1 MLRLVKWLFGVVFGF
16 LALVVL
22 GVVAITVFIDPND
35 FKLDIEAAANEQGI
49 SLTLGGDL
57 SWQFY
62 PDLGIVVHQIAL
74 APLSDAKNNIASIEE
89 AALSVKLMPL
99 FKGEVAVNGVFISGL
114 NAKLSVDREG
124 KGNWEKLLGEPAAV
138 SPSTTSDTE
147 SSEFSLAV
155 HQVTVKSSQVY
166 YYDEQANQTI
176 SLKDFAFQGVDIA
189 LDGKP
194 FVIETSG
201 EFVLQT
207 AEDKQSGHFSVQGG
221 IAVDKEI
228 TQFSMSDGAIA
239 LDIASAEKQQDI
251 KGHLQLAV
259 KLPGEQQPLYIDNV
273 EFSDA
278 DINLND
284 LATKQKLTIRDFVLS
299 VKNASLNAENF
310 PFMAK
315 GVIHVEQPDMPALST
330 AFEFSS
336 QVAVDEAVNA
346 ITMRDAKLMASLTG
360 EAAQKVD
367 LQWTMQLSLE
377 PFSYD
382 GDVRLAPVN
391 ARKAL
396 AVIGETLPAT
406 QSPNAFSK
414 VGFNAVVSGND
425 NAFKAKDLTLILDE
439 STFKGSVAV
448 TDIEKQA
455 LVVKLK
461 GDVLNADNYL
471 EPVTEATKPGAVVES
486 TGDEI
491 LIPLEDL
498 RALNMDVD
506 LVLESFTLNKLLF
519 KQLTIA
525 INAHDGLV
533 KINQFSGF
541 IYDSPMQLVSVIDAK
556 GKTAL
561 IEFDASSKALPV
573 GKLLKDL
580 ELEQRFS
587 GVSDI
592 DAKGK
597 AQGVTQNELMQS
609 MDAVIDLSGK
619 QMQVASINIEQTVCE
634 FIAKAERKE
643 LATKNWDDFTKLRDM
658 TTRVIVK
665 NGVATVQNLEAGV
678 EDIALKT
685 NGKFNFIKGDFDFH
699 LNTRIVEAV
708 LSGAGCKVTNK
719 SLLNR
724 DIPIRCKGNLDNM
737 GLKTCLPDMSVLE
750 SLVKDEAK
758 EKIKEQ
764 TDAAKLKADAEVD
777 QAKVK
782 ANEKI
787 DKAIKEKLGDES
799 GKAAKDALKGLFKK

>member
-1 MLRLVKWLFGVVFGF
+1 
-16 LALVVL
+16 
-22 GVVAITVFIDPND
+22 
-35 FKLDIEAAANEQGI
+35 
-49 SLTLGGDL
+49 
-57 SWQFY
+57 
-62 PDLGIVVHQIAL
+62 
-74 APLSDAKNNIASIEE
+74 
-89 AALSVKLMPL
+89 
-99 FKGEVAVNGVFISGL
+99 
-114 NAKLSVDREG
+114 
-124 KGNWEKLLGEPAAV
+124 
-138 SPSTTSDTE
+138 
-147 SSEFSLAV
+147 
-155 HQVTVKSSQVY
+155 
-166 YYDEQANQTI
+166 
-176 SLKDFAFQGVDIA
+176 
-189 LDGKP
+189 
-194 FVIETSG
+194 
-201 EFVLQT
+201 
-207 AEDKQSGHFSVQGG
+207 
-221 IAVDKEI
+221 
-228 TQFSMSDGAIA
+228 
-239 LDIASAEKQQDI
+239 
-251 KGHLQLAV
+251 
-259 KLPGEQQPLYIDNV
+259 
-273 EFSDA
+273 
-278 DINLND
+278 
-284 LATKQKLTIRDFVLS
+284 
-299 VKNASLNAENF
+299 
-310 PFMAK
+310 
-315 GVIHVEQPDMPALST
+315 
-330 AFEFSS
+330 
-336 QVAVDEAVNA
+336 
-346 ITMRDAKLMASLTG
+346 
-360 EAAQKVD
+360 
-367 LQWTMQLSLE
+367 
-377 PFSYD
+377 
-382 GDVRLAPVN
+382 VRLAPVN